1 MERRRQFLAS
11 LAAAVAAGSIAGCSG
26 GSATETDSQYPEYT
40 DVPDSVAEY
49 LSDTSNFDGTGVD
62 RTDAAEVSVTVGAEG
77 NSANYAY
84 DPAVVAVST
93 GTTVVWEWN
102 GRGGAHNVV
111 SEDDREPLDSGTAV
125 TSDSETYE
133 YTFEE
138 PGAYPYV
145 CIPHR
150 MNGMKGAVIVE

>member
-1 MERRRQFLAS
+1 MEGRRQFLS
-11 LAAAVAAGSIAGCSG
+11 TLAAGLAAGSLAGCSS
-26 GSATETDSQYPEYT
+26 GSSTETESQYSEYT
-40 DVPDSVAEY
+40 DIPDSVTEY

-62 RTDAAEVSVTVGAEG
+62 RTDAAEVSVTVGAQG
-77 NSANYAY
+77 NGANYAFG
-84 DPAVVAVST
+84 PPVVAISQ

-111 SEDDREPLDSGTAV
+111 SKDDRDPLDSGTAI
-125 TSDSETYE
+125 TSSSKTYE

-138 PGAYPYV
+138 PGAYSYV

-150 MNGMKGAVIVE
+150 INGMKGAIIVE